1 MGTIN
6 YNTWRGMLVTPVD
19 PNRFEFV
26 YQNWV
31 PRSDDVFI
39 ASFPKSGTTWTQQI
53 VRLVYSRG
61 LIRDDDPSLHAIIPW
76 LDDSEDLPDL
86 SVVDAMPS
94 PRVFKSHNPYHLLPS
109 RLADANRLIYVT
121 RNAKDTAVSMYFHTF
136 GFWMYEYDEPIEHF
150 IGEFIAG
157 RVEYGPYWTHLRSWY
172 EQRDRPNLL
181 VLHYEAMQD
190 DLKSAV
196 RSVAGF
202 LDQDLTDDE
211 IERVAQASTF
221 GSMKKDPRTSMQMWD
236 EEQRKPGMP
245 FMRKGKTGD
254 WQNHFT
260 PELARTFDT
269 AFESKMAGITWPW

>member
-157 RVEYGPYWTHLRSWY
+157 RVEYGPYWPHLRSWY

-202 LDQDLTDDE
+202 LGQDLTDDE

-236 EEQRKPGMP
+236 EEQRRPGMP
-245 FMRKGKTGD
+245 FMRKGKVGD

-260 PELARTFDT
+260 SELTKTFDE
-269 AFESKMAGITWPW
+269 AFEAKMAGITWPW

>member
-6 YNTWRGMLVTPVD
+6 YNRWRDMLVTPVD
-19 PNRFEFV
+19 PKRFEFV

-31 PRSDDVFI
+31 PRPDDVFI

-86 SVVDAMPS
+86 SEVDAMAS

-109 RLADANRLIYVT
+109 RLTDVNRLIYVT

-202 LDQDLTDDE
+202 LGQDLTDDE

-236 EEQRKPGMP
+236 EEQRRPGMP
-245 FMRKGKTGD
+245 FMRKGKVGD

-260 PELARTFDT
+260 SALTKTFDE
-269 AFESKMAGITWPW
+269 AFETRMAGIIWPW

>member
-202 LDQDLTDDE
+202 LGQDLTDDE

-236 EEQRKPGMP
+236 EEQRRPGMP
-245 FMRKGKTGD
+245 FMRKGKVGD

-260 PELARTFDT
+260 SEHTKTFDE
-269 AFESKMAGITWPW
+269 AFEAKMAGITWPW